1 MDDLLLIGVS
11 HRQGGVEAIEA
22 WQRAFPDSGRL
33 AALGLHQHVLL
44 ATCNRWEVLL
54 TLPGQ
59 CSAAEVRSRLTPAD
73 AARQPYLLQGAEALA
88 QFTRVASSLDSLNP
102 GEDQV
107 MRQVRD
113 AVRLAE
119 GDGRLA
125 GLLAFAC
132 QSALRIARQ
141 VRRETTLA
149 PSETSLFNLARPWL
163 DGLRPGAPV
172 ALLGAGVMARSAA
185 RALAAG
191 GWPPLVVNRGLD
203 RARRL
208 AAEVGGS
215 AMALDDFLAGV
226 NEVEALV
233 AATPVAGLIDA
244 ALLARSPALRLV
256 VDLGLPRN
264 LTPGAA
270 DPERVQV
277 VDIERLQ
284 AVGEARRMAIEDQLE
299 RAEALVQG
307 AMDEAVQDWTLRSLG
322 PAVARLRQRYL
333 DTIGDMLPP
342 DQARRLA
349 DRFAHLPVKGLRAL
363 ARDHGPEAVGT
374 FLREAELS

>member
-22 WQRAFPDSGRL
+22 WQRAFPDSGSL
-33 AALGLHQHVLL
+33 AEMGLQQHVLL

-54 TLPGQ
+54 TLPEQ
-59 CSAAEVRSRLTPAD
+59 RSEAEVMERLTPSD
-73 AARQPYLLQGAEALA
+73 AGRKPYLLRGAEALT

-113 AVRLAE
+113 AVGQAE
-119 GDGRLA
+119 HDGRLA

-132 QSALRIARQ
+132 HSALRIARQ

-149 PSETSLFNLARPWL
+149 PSETSLFSLARPWL

-172 ALLGAGVMARSAA
+172 ALLGAGEMARSAA

-191 GWPPLVVNRGLD
+191 GWPPLVVNRSLD
-203 RARRL
+203 KARRL
-208 AAEVGGS
+208 AAEVGGT
-215 AMALDDFLAGV
+215 AMALEDFLAGV
-226 NEVEALV
+226 NEVEVLV

-244 ALLARSPALRLV
+244 ALLSRSPALRLV

-264 LTPGAA
+264 LAPGAA
-270 DPERVQV
+270 DPARLQV

-284 AVGEARRMAIEDQLE
+284 AVGEARRVAIEDQLA
-299 RAEALVQG
+299 RAEALVG
-307 AMDEAVQDWTLRSLG
+307 RAMEEVVQDWTMRSLG

-363 ARDHGPEAVGT
+363 ARDHGPDAVGT